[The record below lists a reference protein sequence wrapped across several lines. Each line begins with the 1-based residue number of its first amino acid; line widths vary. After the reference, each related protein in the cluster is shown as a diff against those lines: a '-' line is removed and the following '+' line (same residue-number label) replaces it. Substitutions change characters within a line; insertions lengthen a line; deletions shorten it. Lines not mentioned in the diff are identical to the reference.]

1 MELRHL
7 RYFCAVA
14 EELNFTRAAEK
25 LFMAQPPLT
34 RQIKN
39 LEQELGAEL
48 INRQPRGLSLTPAG
62 RYFLTQARQ
71 ILSRAENAVEH
82 TRHLAQHG
90 RGTVNLGFVPSVFYG
105 PLPNMVR
112 EVKGQGQV
120 RLNLQELKTQQQVE
134 AIKQGQ
140 IDIGFGRLLID
151 DAEVQQQVLYE
162 EPIWVA
168 LPLHHPLAND
178 VPTLEA
184 LAACDMV
191 LYPSGSG
198 PNLSDIFKGVFLGR
212 GLKVEVV
219 QHVHDLQTALGLV
232 AADMGFAFVPEMVTQ
247 HNRDDICFV
256 PLKDKS
262 IVSPV
267 ICSYHKH
274 QAHTEVATLLELIS
288 QMVTLHGPVN

>member
-39 LEQELGAEL
+39 LEQELGAKL
-48 INRQPRGLSLTPAG
+48 IDRLPRGLTLTPAG
-62 RYFLTQARQ
+62 EYFFAQAKL
-71 ILSRAENAVEH
+71 ILSRVDRVTEH
-82 TRHLAQHG
+82 TFHLANKG
-90 RGTVNLGFVPSVFYG
+90 RATVNLGFVPSVFYG
-105 PLPNMVR
+105 PLPAMVK
-112 EVKGQGQV
+112 EVKRQGEV
-120 RLNLQELKTQQQVE
+120 KLNLTELKTQQQVE

-151 DAEVQQQVLYE
+151 DPDVQQQVLYQ

-168 LPLHHPLAND
+168 LPLQHALAEQ

-184 LAACDMV
+184 LAAFDMV
-191 LYPSGSG
+191 LYPSGNRA
-198 PNLSDIFKGVFLGR
+198 NLSDIFSGIFLSR

-232 AADMGFAFVPEMVTQ
+232 AAEMGFALVPEMVTQ

-256 PLKDKS
+256 PLQDKS

-267 ICSYHKH
+267 ICSYHRH
-274 QAHTEVATLLELIS
+274 HPHGEVSRLLELIRGIAKRDA
-288 QMVTLHGPVN
+288 VIA